1 MHLFL
6 CVLSSLAKVLSSIS
20 AIFSLYYSKFCC
32 EIRKFAAKFNSSFQ
46 NLQAGL

>member
-6 CVLSSLAKVLSSIS
+6 CVLSSLVKVLLLIS
-20 AIFSLYYSKFCC
+20 ANFPLYYSKFRC